1 MCGIAGLLTTDAALL
16 HRGVLN
22 GMRDAIRY
30 RGLDAEGEWIGEAV
44 ALCHARLKVID
55 LTRRAD
61 QPMADLGGRY
71 RIVFNGEIYNYET
84 LRADYAGLGARFA
97 SNSDTEV
104 IVEGYRLKG
113 PKVCEDLNGMFAFA
127 IYDILEQTL
136 FLARDRLGKKPL
148 YWARLGECF
157 AFASTVDAFRDLPGW
172 RPELSQSALLFYGIT
187 GSFPRGRTIYARAQA
202 LPPGCRAVVSLR
214 TGLQPIVTPYW
225 GLDFQRKE
233 GRDLGALLD
242 EYGHILA
249 DAVRL
254 RLRSDVPLALTF
266 SGGVDSGTIAALAAA
281 QQSAPIR
288 CYTVDYHTEQDP
300 SEETVIAREVASHLG
315 FEWHYVHFDYHSR
328 LLAELD
334 QAYAYYDQPCSRISL
349 VYSDGLYRAIK
360 PHATVVLS
368 GNGADEL
375 FTGYI
380 GDERVHLRG
389 LALAGLS
396 WLRPLLRSRGVSP
409 YLRLP
414 LPQAYAETIIQSA
427 SAARPSPAVLDEVLA
442 AAADLADE
450 ADEAGVRS
458 ALDLKMLVTLRY
470 SSSDSNFRMPDI
482 SGLAA
487 QVEVRSPFLDHRMV
501 EFASR
506 VPDRFK
512 VANVFSAARNK
523 FLPKKYYERLVPPR
537 YAWSRKKG
545 MGWNLRWDRSI
556 ARDPNFAAAF
566 AEAWSAMDRIGIDTR
581 QFRAAWQNYVADIKA
596 GAEFSGHSKM
606 MMNGLMLGAW
616 LRMRPEVH
624 VSRP

>member
-1 MCGIAGLLTTDAALL
+1 M
-16 HRGVLN
+16 
-22 GMRDAIRY
+22 
-30 RGLDAEGEWIGEAV
+30 
-44 ALCHARLKVID
+44 
-55 LTRRAD
+55 
-61 QPMADLGGRY
+61 
-71 RIVFNGEIYNYET
+71 
-84 LRADYAGLGARFA
+84 
-97 SNSDTEV
+97 
-104 IVEGYRLKG
+104 
-113 PKVCEDLNGMFAFA
+113 
-127 IYDILEQTL
+127 
-136 FLARDRLGKKPL
+136 
-148 YWARLGECF
+148 
-157 AFASTVDAFRDLPGW
+157 
-172 RPELSQSALLFYGIT
+172 
-187 GSFPRGRTIYARAQA
+187 
-202 LPPGCRAVVSLR
+202 
-214 TGLQPIVTPYW
+214 
-225 GLDFQRKE
+225 
-233 GRDLGALLD
+233 
-242 EYGHILA
+242 
-249 DAVRL
+249 RL

-266 SGGVDSGTIAALAAA
+266 SGGVDSGSIAALAAA

-300 SEETVIAREVASHLG
+300 SEETVIAREVAGHLG

-328 LLAELD
+328 LLAELA

-360 PHATVVLS
+360 PQGRQDMPRLLNRAKDLIEGARKPIILAGQGIKHGNAHEEFRAFVEKSGIPVATTLLGIGVLT
-368 GNGADEL
+368 GYRADEL

-380 GDERVHLRG
+380 GDERTHLRG
-389 LALAGLS
+389 LVLAGLS
-396 WLRPLLRSRGVSP
+396 WLRPMLRSRAVSP

-414 LPQAYAETIIQSA
+414 LPQAYAETIVQSA
-427 SAARPSPAVLDEVLA
+427 RAAQPSPAVLDEVLA
-442 AAADLADE
+442 AAADLAAE
-450 ADEAGVRS
+450 AEEAGVRS

-523 FLPKKYYERLVPPR
+523 YLPKKYYERLVPPR

-556 ARDPNFAAAF
+556 ARDPNFATAF
-566 AEAWSAMDRIGIDTR
+566 AEAWEAMDRIGIDTR
-581 QFRAAWQNYVADIKA
+581 QFRAAWRNYVADIQA

-616 LRMRPEVH
+616 LRMRPEIQ